1 MARCYTAADREA
13 AQRIV
18 QAIVP
23 QRFVVGVSPHVID
36 GKLWVRVDDAP
47 FPAFLPRRI
56 IRFGK
61 SISYSITAPDT
72 LTYPPSV
79 AAVFLDIRAA
89 LSASGIDEV
98 DISLSQAAAARQA
111 KRILALAYSAHG
123 RMRLAGLLAAAG
135 LSDEAVAD
143 QLDWLDRTS

>member
-1 MARCYTAADREA
+1 MAYCYTATDREA

-18 QAIVP
+18 QTIVP
-23 QRFVVGVSPHVID
+23 QGFAVGISPRVID

-47 FPAFLPRRI
+47 FPAILPRRI

-61 SISYSITAPDT
+61 SISYSLTAPDA

-79 AAVFLDIRAA
+79 AAVFQSIRGA
-89 LSASGIDEV
+89 LSASGIGEV

-111 KRILALAYSAHG
+111 RQILTMAHSAHG
-123 RMRLAGLLAAAG
+123 RMQLAGLLAAAG
-135 LSDEAVAD
+135 VDATVISE
-143 QLDWLDRTS
+143 QLHWLDQTS